1 MGPAATIVL
10 GKLKPDFNKLT
21 TPFRS
26 FAMAYVHTTKTLKHR
41 SVPTI
46 ALNESNE
53 DGGY

>member
-1 MGPAATIVL
+1 MGPATTIVL

-26 FAMAYVHTTKTLKHR
+26 FTMAYVQTTKTLKH
-41 SVPTI
+41 I
-46 ALNESNE
+46 ALNELNE